1 MAMKLLP
8 THKQANYSNLIKC
21 HPPGIAKP
29 FKRQI
34 GHSSTTQNE
43 VEVCPATTHHCQEF
57 KVSCKGDDDDLRAF
71 KEACDRV
78 GDKALWCVLVL
89 ADYPNMK
96 DCRLDNI
103 QNIVARSLNTPTS
116 RLIQFVGEYV
126 FHKCVSIWSAKKD
139 NLGLILI
146 HGRLYKGY
154 AFARMIDD
162 LMHVIQR
169 HGKRNAASML
179 RRHQF
184 TKRRYALN
192 KSQPTSELATEWA
205 LDIVRRI
212 SDGVRTYVNRG
223 GNSLLRCC
231 WDNIQLEY
239 FDRKETACIIA
250 CKLLDNLAMMKRL
263 TKTTPERKV

>member
-1 MAMKLLP
+1 MRP
-8 THKQANYSNLIKC
+8 
-21 HPPGIAKP
+21 AK
-29 FKRQI
+29 
-34 GHSSTTQNE
+34 GD
-43 VEVCPATTHHCQEF
+43 
-57 KVSCKGDDDDLRAF
+57 DDDDLRAF
-71 KEACDRV
+71 KAACDRV
-78 GDKALWCVLVL
+78 GDNALWCVLLL

-103 QNIVARSLNTPTS
+103 QKIVAQSLNTPTS
-116 RLIQFVGEYV
+116 GLIQFVGEYV
-126 FHKCVSIWSAKKD
+126 FHKCVSIWSARKD
-139 NLGLILI
+139 YLGLILI
-146 HGRLYKGY
+146 HGKLYKGY

-162 LMHVIQR
+162 LMYVIQR

-205 LDIVRRI
+205 LDIVRKI
-212 SDGVRTYVNRG
+212 SNGVCTYVKCG

-231 WDNIQLEY
+231 LDNIQLEY

-250 CKLLDNLAMMKRL
+250 CTLLDNLAMMKHL
-263 TKTTPERKV
+263 TRTTPERND